1 MTGPASAIAEAGGPA
16 TTAQADAI
24 APLAVDLDGTLLRTD
39 TLYETIALNLFR
51 RPTATVRAMLGIL
64 GGRSVLKAQLATL
77 ELPQADTLPARDA
90 LVDFLKA
97 EKSKGRKLHL
107 ATAADQRVAAMIA
120 QYFSIFDSF
129 EGSTLKRNLKGG
141 RKLDALRE
149 RFPNGFVYAGDSR
162 ADLPVWRGANAA
174 VLAGASPALARDARA
189 AGVNIEAE
197 FPEPSRSSATLWR
210 RALRLHQWSKNALLF
225 APLVLAHLYFD
236 AKAVL
241 SVLAAFLIL
250 GTVASGTYVL
260 NDLSDLASD
269 RRHRTKFRRPFASGD
284 LPVLQGLIVAPI
296 LIVIGVAAAF
306 ILEPAFGYLLIVY
319 LCTTLSYSFG
329 LKRVPMLDVFIL
341 GLLYTL
347 RLLIGV
353 AVIGVSLSPWLTSFA
368 FFFFFSMS
376 LAKRHV
382 ELVNAGNAPPK
393 QDLPGR
399 GYRPEDAPLTL
410 AMGAATTAASI
421 LILVL
426 YLTDEVLTVEG
437 YSSPEFLW
445 SAPALVTIWSQRI
458 WLMANRGE
466 LDDDP
471 VAFALRDKWSIILG
485 IVLAVCFALAVV
497 V

>member
-1 MTGPASAIAEAGGPA
+1 MTGTASAMAEAGESAKAEPA
-16 TTAQADAI
+16 NALT
-24 APLAVDLDGTLLRTD
+24 PLVVDLDGTLLRTD
-39 TLYETIALNLFR
+39 TLFETIALNLFR
-51 RPTATVRAMLGIL
+51 RPTATVGAMLGVF
-64 GGRSVLKAQLATL
+64 GGRSVLKARLAAL
-77 ELPQADTLPARDA
+77 ELPQVDFLPARDA
-90 LVDFLKA
+90 FVEFLKA
-97 EKSKGRKLHL
+97 EKDKGRELHL
-107 ATAADQRVAAMIA
+107 ATAADQRIAAAIA
-120 QYFSIFDSF
+120 QYFRIFDSF
-129 EGSTLKRNLKGG
+129 EGSTLERNLKGG

-162 ADLPVWRGANAA
+162 ADLPVWHGAGTAI
-174 VLAGASPALARDARA
+174 LAGASPALARDARA

-197 FPEPSRSSATLWR
+197 FPEPSRSSANLWR

-236 AKAVL
+236 AMAVL

-250 GTVASGTYVL
+250 GIVASGTYVL
-260 NDLSDLASD
+260 NDLSDLESD

-284 LPVLQGLIVAPI
+284 LAVSQGLIVAPI
-296 LIVIGVAAAF
+296 LIVVGVSAAF
-306 ILEPAFGYLLIVY
+306 LLKPGFGYLLIAY

-347 RLLIGV
+347 RLLMGV

-382 ELVNAGNAPPK
+382 ELVNAGDAPPK

-410 AMGAATTAASI
+410 AMGAATTAASL

-426 YLTDEVLTVEG
+426 YLTDEVFTVG
-437 YSSPEFLW
+437 SYSSPEFLW

-458 WLMANRGE
+458 WLLANRGE

-471 VAFALRDKWSIILG
+471 VAFALRDKWSIMLG
-485 IVLAVCFALAVV
+485 VVLAVCFALAVV